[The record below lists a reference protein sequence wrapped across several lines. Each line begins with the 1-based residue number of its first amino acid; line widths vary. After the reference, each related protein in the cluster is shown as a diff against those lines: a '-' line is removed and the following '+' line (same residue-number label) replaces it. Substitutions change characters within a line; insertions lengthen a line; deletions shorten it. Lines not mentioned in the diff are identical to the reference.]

1 MSKRITAL
9 LCFIY
14 FSAIIFSA
22 AFVAL
27 EIDHDCTGENCPVC
41 GAVVLCKKTLRQ
53 IFDFS
58 VLFSAAAGILFVAVT
73 RDFLVFSIAVSAYKT
88 PVALKIKL
96 SN

>member
-1 MSKRITAL
+1 MSKKITAL

-14 FSAIIFSA
+14 FSAIIFSV

-27 EIDHDCTGENCPVC
+27 EITHDCTGEDCPIC
-41 GAVVLCKKTLRQ
+41 GCVVLCQKTLRQ

-58 VLFSAAAGILFVAVT
+58 ALFSAASGILFVVII
-73 RDFLVFSIAVSAYKT
+73 RNFSVFPIAVSAEKT